1 MKIKILKDI
10 PTGLFGLMVTLRKD
24 EVTAVE
30 EEVANMLVEKGYA
43 DYEI

>member
-10 PTGLFGLMVTLRKD
+10 PTGLFGMMVILHAG
-24 EVTAVE
+24 EITAVE
-30 EEVANMLVEKGYA
+30 EEIAHELVKKGYA

>member
-10 PTGLFGLMVTLRKD
+10 PTGLFGLMVTLRKG

-30 EEVANMLVEKGYA
+30 EEIAHKLVEKGYA